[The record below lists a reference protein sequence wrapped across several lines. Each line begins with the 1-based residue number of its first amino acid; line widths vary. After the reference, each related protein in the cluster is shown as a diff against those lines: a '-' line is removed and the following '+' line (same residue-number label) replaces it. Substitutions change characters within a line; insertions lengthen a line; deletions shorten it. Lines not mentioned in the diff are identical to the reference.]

1 MFSYVQETLKTFY
14 SKRNLKVRVYGKRDA
29 SPVQWVG
36 GSCVQ
41 RVISMALK
49 YLRWSFKIVL
59 ADPMIPIE
67 VFLVINASCGKYL
80 LIVELRALTIIRVEV
95 KGLKMPLRV
104 ISKLLVRLMVLLLRD
119 FTINRT
125 NRTFS
130 YSTRYI
136 SWVNPQC

>member
-1 MFSYVQETLKTFY
+1 MANAMQ
-14 SKRNLKVRVYGKRDA
+14 VRSNGLVDH
-29 SPVQWVG
+29 VF
-36 GSCVQ
+36 

-49 YLRWSFKIVL
+49 YLRGSFKIVL
-59 ADPMIPIE
+59 ADPMILIE

-130 YSTRYI
+130 YSTRHI